1 MIGLR
6 LVILA
11 VGFVALGAMVV
22 WAVSALRSMR
32 SGGPAVSSPAGLPY
46 LAIPNPLPEATRRE
60 PVVCLSHNDLDQP
73 PVVGNGG
80 LWMSPTDVVFHSA
93 AGTLS
98 MPRPLLFAESTT
110 EVPDLSVSVDPSE
123 PVLSIGWTTR
133 SGIPAV
139 AAFRTPDA
147 TGWAIALRS

>member
-1 MIGLR
+1 MR

-11 VGFVALGAMVV
+11 VGVVALGAMAV
-22 WAVSALRSMR
+22 WAVGALRSLR
-32 SGGPAVSSPAGLPY
+32 SGGSSTAGLPY
-46 LAIPNPLPEATRRE
+46 LAIPNPLPQATRRE
-60 PVVCLSHNDLDQP
+60 PVVCLGHNDLDQP

-80 LWMSPTDVVFHSA
+80 LWMSPSEVVFHSA

-98 MPRPLLFAESTT
+98 MPRPLTFAESTT
-110 EVPDLSVSVDPSE
+110 VVPDLSVSVGPSE